1 MGHEKCLLIVDD
13 EVFIRM
19 LLLQA
24 LEDLEDAGVELLS
37 AANGREGVRLALQD
51 KPDLVFLDVM
61 MPYLNGY
68 EACRKIKE
76 STPETYVIL
85 LTAKGQALDKEE
97 GKAAGADEFITKP
110 FDPDYILKRSAEILG
125 VTLDF

>member
-1 MGHEKCLLIVDD
+1 MEYEKRLLVVDD

-24 LEDLEDAGVELLS
+24 LEDLEDADVELLS
-37 AANGREGVRLALQD
+37 AANGREGVRLALQE

-76 STPETYVIL
+76 SNPATYVIL